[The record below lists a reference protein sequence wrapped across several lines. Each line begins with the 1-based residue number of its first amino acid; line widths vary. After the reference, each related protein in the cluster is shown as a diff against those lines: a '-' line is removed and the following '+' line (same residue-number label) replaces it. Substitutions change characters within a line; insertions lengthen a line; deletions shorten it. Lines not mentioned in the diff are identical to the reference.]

1 MFDMGNF
8 SKDTHPAFVFMTAP
22 TNKTRDSV
30 KTTTSIAILS
40 AAALAALGAAHAA
53 QPVKPAVPA
62 NQAVQIEPSH
72 LSHDV
77 KVLAS
82 DEFEGRGPNTPGE
95 TKTVAYLVNQFEAAG
110 LKPGGDMVDG
120 KRGWTQDVPLGRFEI
135 KGPVEIGVKGGGKEE
150 SLAQGEQ
157 IAVRASMTG
166 AKGVEFTD
174 APLVFVGYG
183 VTAPERKWDDFKG
196 QDLKGKLAVVLIN
209 DPDFETGKGEFGGK
223 AMTYYGR
230 WTYKFEE
237 LARRGALGTLIVH
250 ESAPAS
256 YGWATV
262 KNSNTN
268 VMYDVVR
275 KDPMASH
282 APVEAWIQRD
292 LAVDLFKRAGL
303 DFDKLKK
310 QAQSR
315 SFKPVELTGV
325 AMSGRYAVDAQV
337 ITSKNVIAVRE
348 GSQKPDQYVVYSGH
362 WDHLGVGLADAKGD
376 RIYNG
381 AVDNATGIAALLE
394 LARVYAA
401 APAPQRSVVFLAV
414 TAEEKGLL
422 GSEYYASNPVYPLAK
437 TVGVINMDALDPH
450 GKARDF
456 TISGSA
462 KLELLDRLVD
472 KARMAKLSYSAD
484 PKPEAGHFF
493 RSDHF
498 PFAKRGVPA
507 ISFGSGEHW
516 EQGGAAAGKKESDRY
531 VKENYHQPSDE
542 WRAEWTFEGM
552 ARDLGILYAVGREL
566 ADSKAWPNWSRDSEF
581 RAARDSS
588 SSERK

>member
-1 MFDMGNF
+1 
-8 SKDTHPAFVFMTAP
+8 
-22 TNKTRDSV
+22 V
-30 KTTTSIAILS
+30 KTPTSIAILS
-40 AAALAALGAAHAA
+40 AAALAAAVPSHAA
-53 QPVKPAVPA
+53 KPAKPA
-62 NQAVQIEPSH
+62 ASAAAAAVQIEPSH

-77 KVLAS
+77 KVLSS
-82 DEFEGRGPNTPGE
+82 DEFEGRAPNTPAE
-95 TKTVAYLVNQFEAAG
+95 AKTVAYLVNQFEAAG
-110 LKPGGDMVDG
+110 LKPGGDLANG

-135 KGPVEIGVKGGGKEE
+135 KGPVEVAIHGGGKDDT
-150 SLAQGEQ
+150 LAQGEQ
-157 IAVRASMTG
+157 IALRASMTG
-166 AKGVEFTD
+166 AKSVDFKD

-230 WTYKFEE
+230 WTYKYEE

-250 ESAPAS
+250 ETAPAS

-275 KDPMASH
+275 KNPLEAH
-282 APVEAWIQRD
+282 APVEGWIQRD
-292 LAVDLFKRAGL
+292 VAVDLFKRAGL

-310 QAQSR
+310 AAQSR
-315 SFKPVELTGV
+315 SFKPVELNGV
-325 AMSGRYAVDAQV
+325 AMSAHYAVDAQV
-337 ITSKNVIAVRE
+337 ITSKNVVAVRE
-348 GSQKPDQYVVYSGH
+348 GSQHPDQYVLYSAH
-362 WDHLGVGLADAKGD
+362 WDHLGIGMPDAKGD

-414 TAEEKGLL
+414 TAEERGLL

-437 TVGVINMDALDPH
+437 TAGVINMDGLSPFGRA
-450 GKARDF
+450 KDF
-456 TISGSA
+456 TISGNA
-462 KLELLDRLVD
+462 KLDLLDRLT
-472 KARMAKLSYSAD
+472 ARAKLAKLSYTPD
-484 PKPEAGHFF
+484 PRPEAGRFF

-498 PFAKRGVPA
+498 SFAKRGVPA
-507 ISFGSGEHW
+507 ISFGSGLQW
-516 EQGGAAAGKKESDRY
+516 EQGGVAAGRREIDRF
-531 VKENYHQPSDE
+531 VTENYHQPSDE
-542 WRAEWTFEGM
+542 WHAEWTFEGM

-566 ADSKAWPNWSRDSEF
+566 ADSNAWPNWSSDSEF
-581 RAARDSS
+581 RAARDQSAA
-588 SSERK
+588 ERK